1 MDIARDS
8 RPRKVGPAA
17 RVLAGC
23 ALALLLAGCGAQ
35 FLYNRLDTALH
46 LYVSSQV
53 SLEAPQSQALKGALA
68 EFLDWHRR
76 SELPRYAQFAERFA
90 AEAGRPLGRA
100 RIDAARREIETL
112 WRDSVARAAP
122 DAARWLADLDAQQ
135 RVELFESLG
144 DDDDELREEFC
155 ESDAA
160 KRQRRREKSFVSTAE
175 DWVGRL
181 DEAQRALVRE
191 RLGRLAPT
199 GCGWVEQRLAVRR
212 ELEGLVE
219 RSASTPGY
227 PDEVTRLLLRPED
240 RWDAG
245 YREQFD
251 ANREIVVSLLADLD
265 ATLDARQ
272 RQRLV
277 TKLQGF
283 ARDFRELAGPAA
295 PSVAARGTGTPVR
308 AGASRG

>member
-8 RPRKVGPAA
+8 RPGRVGPAA

-23 ALALLLAGCGAQ
+23 ALVLLLAGCGAQ

-53 SLEAPQSQALKGALA
+53 SLEPPQSQSLKGALSG
-68 EFLDWHRR
+68 FLDWHRR
-76 SELPRYAQFAERFA
+76 SELPRYAGFAEQLA
-90 AEAGRPLGRA
+90 GEAGRPLGRA
-100 RIDAARREIETL
+100 RIDAARLEIETL

-135 RVELFESLG
+135 REELFESLG

-155 ESDAA
+155 EGDAA
-160 KRQRRREKSFVSTAE
+160 RRQKRREKSFVSAAE

-181 DEAQRALVRE
+181 DDTQRALVRE

-199 GCGWVEQRLAVRR
+199 GCGWVEQRVAVRR
-212 ELEGLVE
+212 ELEALVG

-227 PDEVTRLLLRPED
+227 PTEVTRLLLRPEE

-245 YREQFD
+245 YRAQFD

-277 TKLQGF
+277 AKLSGF

-295 PSVAARGTGTPVR
+295 TSVAARGTGTPVR